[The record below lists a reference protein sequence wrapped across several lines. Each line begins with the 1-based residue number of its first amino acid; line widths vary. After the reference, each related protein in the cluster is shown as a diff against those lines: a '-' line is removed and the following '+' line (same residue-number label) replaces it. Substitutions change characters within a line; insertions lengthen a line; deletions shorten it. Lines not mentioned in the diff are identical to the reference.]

1 MKKFLL
7 KTLDITLNIIMVISA
22 IYAIF
27 NLVMTFLPTD
37 IQAQV
42 FGWLH
47 MSEEYIA
54 TFSISSVFN
63 AAVLVGSKL
72 IQTYNKINL
81 TAMITHQ
88 QQTISNDLAVNEQV
102 VNRTNV
108 LIDNIKVVEKQLDAI
123 LTVNKVNVE
132 RNIDSSEKLVNK
144 AQKTAY
150 KSALAVIEDA
160 KASLEELKN
169 ITSVYERE
177 EIKEVI
183 VEKEHDSLS
192 GRV

>member
-1 MKKFLL
+1 MKKFLM

-22 IYAIF
+22 LYAIF
-27 NLVMTFLPTD
+27 NLVMTFLPAD

-54 TFSISSVFN
+54 TFSISSVVN

>member
-22 IYAIF
+22 LYAIF

-37 IQAQV
+37 IQTQV

-54 TFSISSVFN
+54 TFSISSVIN

>member
-7 KTLDITLNIIMVISA
+7 KTLDVTLNIIMVLSA

-27 NLVMTFLPTD
+27 NLVMTFLPAD
-37 IQAQV
+37 IQTTV
-42 FGWLH
+42 FEWLH

-54 TFSISSVFN
+54 TFSISSIIN

-81 TAMITHQ
+81 TTMITHQ
-88 QQTISNDLAVNEQV
+88 QETLSNNLAINEQV
-102 VNRTNV
+102 VNKTNV
-108 LIDNIKVVEKQLDAI
+108 LIDNIKVVETLLDAV

-132 RNIDSSEKLVNK
+132 RNIDASEKLVNK
-144 AQKTAY
+144 AQKDAY
-150 KSALAVIEDA
+150 KLALETIEKA
-160 KASLEELKN
+160 KTAFEELKN
-169 ITSVYERE
+169 ITSVYERT

-183 VEKEHDSLS
+183 VEKDDNSLS

>member
-7 KTLDITLNIIMVISA
+7 KTLDVILTIIMVLSV

-27 NLVMTFLPTD
+27 NLVMIFLPTD
-37 IQAQV
+37 IQTTV
-42 FGWLH
+42 FEWLH

-54 TFSISSVFN
+54 TFSISSIIN

-81 TAMITHQ
+81 TTMITHQ
-88 QQTISNDLAVNEQV
+88 QETLSNNLAINEQV
-102 VNRTNV
+102 VNKTNV
-108 LIDNIKVVEKQLDAI
+108 LIDNIKVVETLLDAV

-132 RNIDSSEKLVNK
+132 RNIDASEKLVNK
-144 AQKTAY
+144 AQKDAY
-150 KSALAVIEDA
+150 KSALEIIEKA
-160 KASLEELKN
+160 KTALEELKN
-169 ITSVYERE
+169 ITSVYERT

-183 VEKEHDSLS
+183 VEKDDNSLS

>member
-22 IYAIF
+22 LYAIF
-27 NLVMTFLPTD
+27 NLVMTFLPAD
-37 IQAQV
+37 IQSQV

-54 TFSISSVFN
+54 TFSISSIIN

-72 IQTYNKINL
+72 VQTYNKINL
-81 TAMITHQ
+81 TAMIAHQ

-102 VNRTNV
+102 VNRANV
-108 LIDNIKVVEKQLDAI
+108 LIDNMKTIETMLNAV
-123 LTVNKVNVE
+123 LTVNKVNIE

-144 AQKTAY
+144 AQKDAY
-150 KSALAVIEDA
+150 KSALKVIEDA
-160 KASLEELKN
+160 QKTLEELKN
-169 ITSVYERE
+169 ITSVYERT

-183 VEKEHDSLS
+183 VEKEVDSLS

>member
-7 KTLDITLNIIMVISA
+7 KTLDVTLNIIMVLSA

-27 NLVMTFLPTD
+27 NLVMTFLPAD
-37 IQAQV
+37 IQTTV
-42 FGWLH
+42 FEWLH

-54 TFSISSVFN
+54 TFSISSIIN

-81 TAMITHQ
+81 TTMITHQ
-88 QQTISNDLAVNEQV
+88 QETLSNNLAINEQV
-102 VNRTNV
+102 VNKTNV
-108 LIDNIKVVEKQLDAI
+108 LIDNIKVVETLLDAV

-132 RNIDSSEKLVNK
+132 RNIDASEKLVNK
-144 AQKTAY
+144 AQKDAY
-150 KSALAVIEDA
+150 KLALDTIEKA
-160 KASLEELKN
+160 KAAFEELKN
-169 ITSVYERE
+169 ITSVYERT

-183 VEKEHDSLS
+183 VEKDDNSLS

>member
-1 MKKFLL
+1 
-7 KTLDITLNIIMVISA
+7 MVLSA

-27 NLVMTFLPTD
+27 NLVMTFLPAD
-37 IQAQV
+37 IQTTV
-42 FGWLH
+42 FEWLH

-54 TFSISSVFN
+54 TFSISSIIN

-81 TAMITHQ
+81 TTMITHQ
-88 QQTISNDLAVNEQV
+88 QETLSNNLAINEQV
-102 VNRTNV
+102 VNKTNV
-108 LIDNIKVVEKQLDAI
+108 LIDNIKVVETLLDAV

-132 RNIDSSEKLVNK
+132 RNIDASEKLVNK
-144 AQKTAY
+144 AQKDAY
-150 KSALAVIEDA
+150 KLALETIEKA
-160 KASLEELKN
+160 KTAFEELKN
-169 ITSVYERE
+169 ITSVYERT

-183 VEKEHDSLS
+183 VEKDDNSLS

>member
-27 NLVMTFLPTD
+27 NLVMTFLPAD

-47 MSEEYIA
+47 MSEEFIA
-54 TFSISSVFN
+54 TFSISSVIN

-183 VEKEHDSLS
+183 VEKEVDSLS

>member
-22 IYAIF
+22 LYAIF
-27 NLVMTFLPTD
+27 NLVILFLPAD

-47 MSEEYIA
+47 MSEEFIA

-183 VEKEHDSLS
+183 VEKEVDSLS

>member
-7 KTLDITLNIIMVISA
+7 KTLNVILTIIMVLSV

-27 NLVMTFLPTD
+27 NLVMIFLPTD
-37 IQAQV
+37 IQTTV
-42 FGWLH
+42 FEWLH

-54 TFSISSVFN
+54 TFSISSIIN

-81 TAMITHQ
+81 TTMITHQ
-88 QQTISNDLAVNEQV
+88 QETLSNNLAINEQV
-102 VNRTNV
+102 VNKTNV
-108 LIDNIKVVEKQLDAI
+108 LIDNIKVVETLLDAV

-132 RNIDSSEKLVNK
+132 RNIDASEKLVNK
-144 AQKTAY
+144 AQKDAY
-150 KSALAVIEDA
+150 KSALEIIEKA
-160 KASLEELKN
+160 KTALEELKN
-169 ITSVYERE
+169 ITSVYERT

-183 VEKEHDSLS
+183 VEKDDNSLS

>member
-1 MKKFLL
+1 MKKFLM

-22 IYAIF
+22 LYAIF
-27 NLVMTFLPTD
+27 NLVMTFLPAD

-54 TFSISSVFN
+54 TFSISSVIN

-177 EIKEVI
+177 EVKEVI

>member
-22 IYAIF
+22 LYAIF

-183 VEKEHDSLS
+183 VKKEVDSLS

>member
-1 MKKFLL
+1 MKKFLM

-22 IYAIF
+22 LYAIF
-27 NLVMTFLPTD
+27 NLVMTFLPAD

-54 TFSISSVFN
+54 TFSISSVVN

-102 VNRTNV
+102 VHRTNV

-177 EIKEVI
+177 EVKEVI

>member
-7 KTLDITLNIIMVISA
+7 KTLDVTLNIIMVLSA

-27 NLVMTFLPTD
+27 NLVMTFLPAD
-37 IQAQV
+37 IQTTV
-42 FGWLH
+42 FEWLH

-54 TFSISSVFN
+54 TFSISSIIN

-81 TAMITHQ
+81 TTMITHQ
-88 QQTISNDLAVNEQV
+88 QETLSNNLAINEQV
-102 VNRTNV
+102 VNKTNV
-108 LIDNIKVVEKQLDAI
+108 LIDNIKVVETLLDAV

-132 RNIDSSEKLVNK
+132 RNIDASEKLVNK
-144 AQKTAY
+144 AQKDAY
-150 KSALAVIEDA
+150 KLALDTIEKA
-160 KASLEELKN
+160 KTAFEELKN
-169 ITSVYERE
+169 ITSVYERT

-183 VEKEHDSLS
+183 VEKDDNSLS

>member
-1 MKKFLL
+1 MKKFLM

-22 IYAIF
+22 LYAIF
-27 NLVMTFLPTD
+27 NLVMTFLPAD

-54 TFSISSVFN
+54 TFSISSVIN

-177 EIKEVI
+177 EVKEVI
-183 VEKEHDSLS
+183 IEKEHDSLS

>member
-27 NLVMTFLPTD
+27 NLVMTFLPAD

-47 MSEEYIA
+47 MSEEFIA
-54 TFSISSVFN
+54 TFSISSVIN

-102 VNRTNV
+102 VSRTNV

-183 VEKEHDSLS
+183 VEKEVDSLS

>member
-1 MKKFLL
+1 MKKFLM

-22 IYAIF
+22 LYAIF
-27 NLVMTFLPTD
+27 NLVMTFLPAD

-54 TFSISSVFN
+54 TFSISSVVN

-177 EIKEVI
+177 EVKEVI

>member
-1 MKKFLL
+1 MKKFFI

-22 IYAIF
+22 LYAIF
-27 NLVMTFLPTD
+27 NLVVIFLPPD
-37 IQAQV
+37 IQTQI

-54 TFSISSVFN
+54 TFSISSIIN
-63 AAVLVGSKL
+63 AAILVSSKL

-81 TAMITHQ
+81 TSMIAHQ
-88 QQTISNDLAVNEQV
+88 QQTISNDLAINEQV
-102 VNRTNV
+102 VNRTNT
-108 LIDNIKVVEKQLDAI
+108 LIDNLKVVETMLNAV
-123 LTVNKVNVE
+123 LTVNRVNVE

-144 AQKTAY
+144 AQKDAY
-150 KSALAVIEDA
+150 KSALQVIEDA
-160 KASLEELKN
+160 QTTLQELKN
-169 ITSVYERE
+169 ITSVYERT

>member
-1 MKKFLL
+1 MKKFLM

-22 IYAIF
+22 LYAIF
-27 NLVMTFLPTD
+27 NLVMTFLPAD

-54 TFSISSVFN
+54 TFSISSVVN

-177 EIKEVI
+177 EVKEVI
-183 VEKEHDSLS
+183 IEKEHDSLS

>member
-1 MKKFLL
+1 MKKFLM

-22 IYAIF
+22 LYAIF
-27 NLVMTFLPTD
+27 NLVMTFLPAD

-54 TFSISSVFN
+54 TFSISSVIN

-88 QQTISNDLAVNEQV
+88 QQTISNVNS
-102 VNRTNV
+102 R
-108 LIDNIKVVEKQLDAI
+108 
-123 LTVNKVNVE
+123 
-132 RNIDSSEKLVNK
+132 
-144 AQKTAY
+144 
-150 KSALAVIEDA
+150 
-160 KASLEELKN
+160 
-169 ITSVYERE
+169 
-177 EIKEVI
+177 
-183 VEKEHDSLS
+183 
-192 GRV
+192 

>member
-1 MKKFLL
+1 M

-22 IYAIF
+22 LYAIF
-27 NLVMTFLPTD
+27 NLVMTFLPAD

-54 TFSISSVFN
+54 TFSISSVIN

-177 EIKEVI
+177 EVKEVI